1 MNHASLNRL
10 HPDHHYQEEIVK
22 TDLVSQTIQD
32 IHNLIAAYPLE
43 FHVPF
48 LTAFAQ
54 PCTVHTAILD
64 LYSIT
69 LEKYSL
75 RDIHFDTHWHWH
87 IAWRQALSY
96 ENLLVLGDNN
106 VSRVV
111 ESFHPKSHKAIEAIY
126 KHELARYMRWYPWK
140 WFSNLVFIGAG
151 GFSAVYEAEVGLPYD
166 VSVGISDDG
175 RGYAQGTHIRP
186 VVLKVVDEKVLNEI
200 VVQSRAFLALLF
212 HGLTVCESTGD
223 LMMVGTLAEQGN
235 LENFIGR
242 PIPFSMP
249 AVLYAVTRLAVNMA
263 SLHDEIKMCHRNV
276 HPRNVLCGDDYHLV
290 DYRFSTASN
299 EATKVTQQAMV
310 HYGRIPYIA
319 PEVRQGIYT
328 EKSDV
333 YSLGIMMWQLISGI
347 NFPDPEILLS
357 NTNVYR
363 IERIP
368 GVPRWYQDLIIACLE
383 PHPNNRPTSEEVGNI
398 TRRFAD
404 SESDARISPEW
415 MAYVVRRRDEIKRS
429 HQGVAKN
436 QASVPVSRVYP
447 LRQLQNPLPIHSSF
461 LNRPLDMAS
470 FSALSSLT

>member
-1 MNHASLNRL
+1 
-10 HPDHHYQEEIVK
+10 
-22 TDLVSQTIQD
+22 
-32 IHNLIAAYPLE
+32 
-43 FHVPF
+43 
-48 LTAFAQ
+48 
-54 PCTVHTAILD
+54 
-64 LYSIT
+64 
-69 LEKYSL
+69 
-75 RDIHFDTHWHWH
+75 
-87 IAWRQALSY
+87 
-96 ENLLVLGDNN
+96 
-106 VSRVV
+106 
-111 ESFHPKSHKAIEAIY
+111 
-126 KHELARYMRWYPWK
+126 
-140 WFSNLVFIGAG
+140 
-151 GFSAVYEAEVGLPYD
+151 
-166 VSVGISDDG
+166 
-175 RGYAQGTHIRP
+175 
-186 VVLKVVDEKVLNEI
+186 
-200 VVQSRAFLALLF
+200 
-212 HGLTVCESTGD
+212 
-223 LMMVGTLAEQGN
+223 MMVGTLAEQGN